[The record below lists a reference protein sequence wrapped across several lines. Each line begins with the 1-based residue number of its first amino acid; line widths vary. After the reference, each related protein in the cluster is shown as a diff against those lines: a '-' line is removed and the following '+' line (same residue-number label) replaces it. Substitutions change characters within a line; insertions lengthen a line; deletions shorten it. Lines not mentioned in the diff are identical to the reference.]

1 MTSAFDCDCGVDT
14 SSLTASSSLEH
25 PRRFVILREP
35 SVPAQYLL
43 SAAWVVLA
51 AMLRSYLAPVLEN
64 SAPLLIM
71 IVPSVLSALF
81 GRFGPAVL
89 ATALSTVAGVYLFVE
104 PAGAFG
110 PMQPDDRAR
119 VTIFVVVSFVLAG
132 LIVLTRQAHLRR
144 ADASQTADQTHRL
157 LESTLASVPHAI
169 VVVNAG
175 GRVRMWSGAAEQM
188 FGWTAAEM
196 AGQPYERLVPDSGL
210 NEFRG
215 FFNRVLSGESIRLTA
230 PRLRK
235 NGTTLQCDVSVAP
248 VREPDGRISDMVATL
263 GDVTEQRAIEDQ
275 LRQAQKMEAVGALA
289 AGVAHDFNNQLTAI
303 IGYTQL
309 VQASIPAF
317 DPAQADLEEVSKAAE
332 RSAALTRK
340 LLSFTRRQL
349 LQLEPV
355 ELTAAVIGVKAM
367 LRRLVREDVVIETR
381 TAPAP
386 LWITADPAQLE
397 HMILNLVLN
406 ARDAMPGGGRVLIEV
421 APAQVDEPYSDAHFQ
436 IAPGSYATLSVTDT
450 GEGMAPDVQQRIFEP
465 FFTTKGEG
473 KGTGLGL
480 AMVHTSVKQ
489 MGGTVWVHS
498 EPGHGTTFK
507 LYFPRTDAAGERQ
520 AAVRGVLVPGSER
533 ILIVDDDDALRSMS
547 ARVLARGGYEVVEAR
562 SGTEAV
568 DLVRRRGLSVD
579 LLITDIVMP
588 GLGGPALAQALIAEN
603 RLTRVLYVSGYADQP
618 VLREQIAR
626 GAVHFLAKPYAPA
639 ELAARVR
646 QAIDS

>member
-1 MTSAFDCDCGVDT
+1 LRVDS
-14 SSLTASSSLEH
+14 SSLTASPSLE
-25 PRRFVILREP
+25 PLRRFVTLREP
-35 SVPAQYLL
+35 SVPAQYVL
-43 SAAWVVLA
+43 SAIWVAAA
-51 AMLRSYLAPVLEN
+51 AMVRSYLAPVLDH
-64 SAPLLIM
+64 SAPLLVM
-71 IVPSVLSALF
+71 IVPAVLAALF

-110 PMQPDDRAR
+110 PLQPGDRAR
-119 VTIFVVVSFVLAG
+119 VIVFVVESVILAG
-132 LIVLTRQAHLRR
+132 LVVLTRQARLQG
-144 ADASQTADQTHRL
+144 ADASQTAAHAHRL
-157 LESTLASVPHAI
+157 LETTLASVPHAI
-169 VVVNAG
+169 VVVNAS
-175 GRVRMWSGAAEQM
+175 GRVRMWSGAAEQI

-196 AGQPYERLVPDSGL
+196 AGQPYERLVPETGL
-210 NEFRG
+210 QEFRR
-215 FFNRVLSGESIRLTA
+215 FFDRALSGESIRLTA

-235 NGTTLQCDVSVAP
+235 NGSTLHCDVFVAP
-248 VREPDGRISDMVATL
+248 VREPDGRISGMVGTL
-263 GDVTEQRAIEDQ
+263 VDVTEQRAMEDQ

-309 VQASIPAF
+309 VQATIPAG

-355 ELTAAVIGVKAM
+355 ELTAAVTGVQAM

-381 TAPAP
+381 TGSEP

-406 ARDAMPGGGRVLIEV
+406 ARDAMPRGGRVLIEV
-421 APAQVDEPYSDAHFQ
+421 APAQVDEPYADTHFQ
-436 IAPGSYATLSVTDT
+436 IAPGSYATLSVSDT
-450 GEGMAPDVQQRIFEP
+450 GEGMPPEVQQRIFEP

-480 AMVHTSVKQ
+480 AMVHTSVKM
-489 MGGTVWVHS
+489 MGGSVWVHS
-498 EPGHGTTFK
+498 EPGRGTTFK
-507 LYFPRTDAAGERQ
+507 LYLRRTDDSGERQ
-520 AAVRGVLVPGSER
+520 APARGVILPGSER

-547 ARVLARGGYEVVEAR
+547 ARVLAQAGYDVVEAR
-562 SGTEAV
+562 SGTDAV
-568 DLVRRRGLSVD
+568 DLVRRQGLVVD
-579 LLITDIVMP
+579 LLVTDIVMP

-626 GAVHFLAKPYAPA
+626 GAVHFLAKPFAPP

-646 QAIDS
+646 QALDS